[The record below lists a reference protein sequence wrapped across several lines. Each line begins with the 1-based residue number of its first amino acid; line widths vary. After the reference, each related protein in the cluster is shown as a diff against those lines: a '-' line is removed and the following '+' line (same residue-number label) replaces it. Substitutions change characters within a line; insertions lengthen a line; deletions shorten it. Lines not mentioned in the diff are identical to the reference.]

1 LQAVDVATVLFLFS
15 EEVAEP
21 TRLVHE
27 PTGARVVALPPP
39 RLYRRLRRHMVDPYG
54 RTAEQAFGSG
64 GALRAV
70 ARELAPYLTTPVH
83 AFARE
88 LRREGC
94 SAVLIQE
101 YEFPRFD
108 VLALRRP
115 AGLPVFAVFQG
126 GDYQRWRLESRVRPH
141 TIRRAAGLIVAAETE
156 HARLRRI
163 YSGLPPVTHIFNP
176 VDLERWRPGR
186 RPGTRAALGIGEDER
201 VAVWHGRID
210 IRKKGLDVLLTAW
223 PEVAAGARLVLIGTG
238 PDVEELHRLARAHG
252 DSVIL
257 VARTDDPD
265 QLRDLIAA
273 GDVYVFPSR
282 HEGFALAPVEAAGCG
297 LPVVAARAGGVEDA
311 FPAGEASGAV
321 LVEREDAPSLAA
333 GLARLLGDPAAA
345 AGLGERARQRAVDAF
360 GLPSVGREL
369 RSFLW
374 PEPGSP

>member
-1 LQAVDVATVLFLFS
+1 VATVLFLFS
-15 EEVAEP
+15 EEVEEP
-21 TRLVHE
+21 TRLVHR

-39 RLYRRLRRHMVDPYG
+39 WPYRRLRRRMVDPYG
-54 RTAEQAFGSG
+54 RTATQTFGSG

-70 ARELAPYLTTPVH
+70 AREVAPYLTTPIR

-94 SAVLIQE
+94 SAVLLQE

-126 GDYQRWRLESRVRPH
+126 GDYRRWRLESRIRPW
-141 TIRRAAGLIVAAETE
+141 TIRRAAGLIVAAASE
-156 HARLRRI
+156 HARLHGT
-163 YSGLPPVTHIFNP
+163 YPHLPPLARIFNP

-186 RPGTRAALGIGEDER
+186 NPETRKALGIGDAER
-201 VAVWHGRID
+201 VAVWHGRVD
-210 IRKKGLDVLLTAW
+210 IRKKGLDVLLAAW
-223 PEVAAGARLVLIGTG
+223 PQVSAGARLVLIGSG
-238 PDVEELHRLARAHG
+238 PDTDELRGLASPYG
-252 DSVIL
+252 DSVVL
-257 VARTDDPD
+257 VGRSDDPD
-265 QLRDLIAA
+265 RLRDLVSA

-321 LVEREDAPSLAA
+321 LVEREDGTALAA

-345 AGLGERARQRAVDAF
+345 AELGQRARRRAAEAF
-360 GLPSVGREL
+360 GLPAVGDEL
-369 RSFLW
+369 RAFLW
-374 PEPGSP
+374 PKGTP